1 VGVTAP
7 KQRRGNVP
15 FFFRQPAFNCKYPA
29 RKVPFVQRHRVAASA
44 LAAAALL
51 SSSLA
56 SRGAQAEEFK
66 IGFAMSLTGPN
77 AVVGKATLPGAQAGI
92 EMINASGGIGGVKAA
107 LVICDVQS
115 VEQQAVICVRK
126 LTLQDK
132 VNMVFATGSTPQ
144 TLAVVPTIE
153 AAGVPLFSVASGS
166 VVYNPVK
173 KWVFKGISGQADT
186 IPPEVDYFKAKN
198 MHRIAMIHDNGP
210 LGSDISRI
218 FKENI
223 SGSGIEVV
231 DTEVYSPTDTDV
243 TAQVTHMRSS
253 NPEAV
258 LNVAITPPA
267 GALIVKTMTQLG
279 MEQPDLVGQNLQS
292 ESFAKLAGDG
302 IKNVI
307 FPASKVVVEDLP
319 KSDPLYANVVAFRQQ
334 FAKVNPDTQPTSLSP
349 WLVDGMILA
358 QKAATSLG
366 AKALD
371 NAALRDAIEGLKKVP
386 GIEGIWT
393 FNPEDHGSDL
403 RDGIVLV
410 KYDNGKWIPVH

>member
-1 VGVTAP
+1 MP
-7 KQRRGNVP
+7 K
-15 FFFRQPAFNCKYPA
+15 FFRRSASNCDHLA
-29 RKVPFVQRHRVAASA
+29 TNSRLGRRRRAGALAVAAG
-44 LAAAALL
+44 ALL
-51 SSSLA
+51 LSPLTSVD
-56 SRGAQAEEFK
+56 AQAEDFK
-66 IGFAMSLTGPN
+66 IGFALSLTGPN
-77 AVVGKATLPGAQAGI
+77 AVIGKMSLTGAQTGI
-92 EMINASGGIGGVKAA
+92 EMINATGGIGGMKAV
-107 LVICDVQS
+107 LVVCDVQS

-126 LTLQDK
+126 LALQDK
-132 VNMVFATGSTPQ
+132 VNMIFATGSTPQ
-144 TLAVVPTIE
+144 TLAVLPTID

-186 IPPEVDYFKAKN
+186 IPPEVDYFKAKK

-210 LGSDISRI
+210 LGSDISKI
-218 FKENI
+218 FKEKI
-223 SGSGIEVV
+223 SGSGIEIV

-292 ESFAKLAGDG
+292 ESFAKLAGEG
-302 IKNVI
+302 VKNVI

-319 KSDPLYANVVAFRQQ
+319 KSDPLYANVAAFRAQ
-334 FAKVNPDTQPTSLSP
+334 FVKMNPGTEPTSLSP

-358 QKAATSLG
+358 QKAAAPLG

-386 GIEGIWT
+386 GIEGVWT
-393 FNPEDHGSDL
+393 FSPQDHGSDL
-403 RDGIVLV
+403 QDGIILV
-410 KYDNGKWIPVH
+410 KYENGKWVPVH

>member
-1 VGVTAP
+1 
-7 KQRRGNVP
+7 
-15 FFFRQPAFNCKYPA
+15 
-29 RKVPFVQRHRVAASA
+29 
-44 LAAAALL
+44 
-51 SSSLA
+51 
-56 SRGAQAEEFK
+56 
-66 IGFAMSLTGPN
+66 MSLTGPN
-77 AVVGKATLPGAQAGI
+77 AVVGKAALTGAQAGL
-92 EMINASGGIGGVKAA
+92 EMINATGGIGGMKAA

-126 LTLQDK
+126 LALQDK
-132 VNMVFATGSTPQ
+132 VNMIFATGSMPQ

-186 IPPEVDYFKAKN
+186 ILPEVDYFKAKN

-223 SGSGIEVV
+223 SGSGIEIV

-292 ESFAKLAGDG
+292 ELFAKLAGDG
-302 IKNVI
+302 VKHVI

-319 KSDPLYANVVAFRQQ
+319 ESDPLYANVAAFRAH
-334 FAKVNPDTQPTSLSP
+334 FAKMNPGTQPTSLSP
-349 WLVDGMILA
+349 WLVDGMILV
-358 QKAATSLG
+358 QKAAAPMG

-371 NAALRDAIEGLKKVP
+371 SAELRDRIEGLKKVP
-386 GIEGIWT
+386 GIEGVWT
-393 FNPEDHGSDL
+393 FSSEDHGSDL
-403 RDGIVLV
+403 QDGIILV